1 MFVFGM
7 LNGSNIVVETS
18 QPINW
23 VLLVPT
29 IVVLILIMPIVLIYW
44 KSSDLP
50 KRFKKVNKIF
60 NKFVSLGEKKQNM
73 SESSGILK
81 LFVCVL
87 AIIAIVWIALTCVVA
102 VPAGTVGVKDT
113 FGTVDN
119 DVMQPGLQVKNP
131 FTKIVVFSTK
141 TMKYIE
147 GGNDVVTITALSNEG
162 LTVSMGIAVN
172 YHILPSM
179 APTLYNTVG
188 ENYPDIIMKQPIHSV
203 PRDIISKYDA
213 RTLYSAGKSA
223 DNPDRAK
230 IEQELYDGIS
240 KGMIDTLGKQRGV
253 IVENVYIRN
262 IALPDTVTKSI
273 ENKMKTDQEIETI
286 KLEVLKAEQG
296 AKVKIAEAHGVA
308 ESNRIIANSIT
319 PQYLQWYWVENQK
332 TNPNVIYVVPSDS
345 PYPFNIVKDIDN
357 KPGAVNGWGSGG
369 ITT

>member
-1 MFVFGM
+1 MLWLAVIGIILTIFICLFILPIVMRGSKMSDEQKAVKIFIVGFILVFGIILSVM
-7 LNGSNIVVETS
+7 SIV
-18 QPINW
+18 
-23 VLLVPT
+23 
-29 IVVLILIMPIVLIYW
+29 
-44 KSSDLP
+44 
-50 KRFKKVNKIF
+50 
-60 NKFVSLGEKKQNM
+60 
-73 SESSGILK
+73 
-81 LFVCVL
+81 
-87 AIIAIVWIALTCVVA
+87 AIS
-102 VPAGTVGVKDT
+102 AGTVGVKDT
-113 FGTVDN
+113 FGNVDN
-119 DVMQPGLQVKNP
+119 DVLQPGLHLKNP
-131 FTKIVVFSTK
+131 LTGVIEFSTK
-141 TMKYIE
+141 TQKYLE
-147 GGNDVVTITALSNEG
+147 GNSDVVTITALSNEG

-172 YHILPSM
+172 YHIAPPM
-179 APTLYNTVG
+179 APTLYKTVG

-240 KGMIDTLGKQRGV
+240 NGLITDGKSRGV
-253 IVENVYIRN
+253 IIENVYIRN

-319 PQYLQWYWVENQK
+319 QQYLQWYWVENQK
-332 TNPNVIYVVPSDS
+332 TNPNVIYVVPSDN

-357 KPGAVNGWGSGG
+357 KPGAIGGWG
-369 ITT
+369 TVTQT